1 MAGKAGLVDIL
12 GQLAAGG
19 LGPHGQLLLEE
30 ARRAAAAGL
39 PLSVVVLAAALA
51 DVAVQ
56 EQAGFADN
64 PDTAG
69 EPDRL
74 GTGFLSADEVREL
87 DWLRRRRNQILH
99 YDSTDTTRPFAFD
112 TGQLEGDAR
121 RAAHAIAPLLDWLA
135 EG

>member
-1 MAGKAGLVDIL
+1 MAVGPGLVGIL
-12 GQLAAGG
+12 GQLETGG
-19 LGPHGQLLLEE
+19 LGSHGQLLLGE
-30 ARRAAAAGL
+30 ARRAAGAGL
-39 PLSVVVLAAALA
+39 SLSVVVLLAALA

-64 PDTAG
+64 PDSAG

-74 GTGFLSADEVREL
+74 GTGYLSADEVREL

-99 YDSTDTTRPFAFD
+99 HDSPAEARPFALD
-112 TGQLEGDAR
+112 AAQLEADAR
-121 RAAHAIAPLLDWLA
+121 RAAHAIAPLLAWLA